1 MLDFQPNLRLLLMD
15 LNRKESDM
23 SDNNPVWWEKT
34 VEYQFVIN
42 NHREF
47 QFVAPLD
54 GNHEKQTSDTILGQD
69 NKFILIEFKRDGN
82 SQTAEFNKFKK
93 VANEKSNEDILE
105 EIESIKNHQ
114 CHFIVYAEENKLD
127 LFHKEYLS
135 YLKNS
140 GKHIK
145 YNEMIKNG
153 ISLEDFIEY
162 LREFGQLRVQDTG
175 SNDEDSSGGG
185 SSGGVSKVPK
195 RNTTDFSNI
204 LILDNNGGCYTFN
217 DIKELQ
223 KLQLNLELNKTNT
236 KKNKF
241 GK

>member
-1 MLDFQPNLRLLLMD
+1 M
-15 LNRKESDM
+15 
-23 SDNNPVWWEKT
+23 
-34 VEYQFVIN
+34 
-42 NHREF
+42 
-47 QFVAPLD
+47 
-54 GNHEKQTSDTILGQD
+54 
-69 NKFILIEFKRDGN
+69 
-82 SQTAEFNKFKK
+82 
-93 VANEKSNEDILE
+93 ANEKSNEDILE